1 VKHKHKFGLFVYKKI
16 AAFAII
22 LVFALSVAVTNGQPS
37 LGPSAGVKVG
47 DWIEYAISTTGTPP
61 AAQDITWAKIEI
73 LSVQGAVIEAN
84 FTVKYV
90 NGTLSSSP
98 RNFNF
103 TAGQTQAWIIIPGNL
118 GPGES
123 FYDSSINANVT
134 IQGQMQKT
142 VAGASR
148 TITYTNSTL
157 RNKEWDKATGMFTQ
171 TQDNEGNYTVYG
183 HAIATNIWS
192 PQILGLDQTV
202 FYAVVVT
209 IIVVLAIVVLAV
221 VFVRRKRI
229 SNKR

>member
-1 VKHKHKFGLFVYKKI
+1 MAV
-16 AAFAII
+16 FALI
-22 LVFALSVAVTNGQPS
+22 LVFALLIGETNGQPS
-37 LGPSAGVKVG
+37 LGPSAGIKVG
-47 DWIEYAISTTGTPP
+47 YWIEYAISTTGTPP

-73 LSVQGAVIEAN
+73 LSVQGPIIQAN

-90 NGTLSSSP
+90 NGTLSSSI

-103 TAGQTQAWIIIPGNL
+103 TAGDTQAWIIIPANL
-118 GPGES
+118 SPSES
-123 FYDSSINANVT
+123 FYDSSLNINVT

-148 TITYTNSTL
+148 TITYTNSTI

-183 HAIATNIWS
+183 RAIVTNIWS
-192 PQILGLDQTV
+192 PQILGLNQLV
-202 FYAVVVT
+202 FYTV
-209 IIVVLAIVVLAV
+209 IVVAIVIVIAIILGI

-229 SNKR
+229 LNKARPNV